1 MFKVR
6 NGLSQ
11 YQYNFRQPHVN
22 FLAKNQHNLI
32 KSHATIKEIA
42 LSSCEVQDATYSMC
56 VTIGVLIIILGMQ
69 IQSPS
74 C

>member
-1 MFKVR
+1 M
-6 NGLSQ
+6 
-11 YQYNFRQPHVN
+11 
-22 FLAKNQHNLI
+22 
-32 KSHATIKEIA
+32 EIA
-42 LSSCEVQDATYSMC
+42 LSSCEVQDASYSIC